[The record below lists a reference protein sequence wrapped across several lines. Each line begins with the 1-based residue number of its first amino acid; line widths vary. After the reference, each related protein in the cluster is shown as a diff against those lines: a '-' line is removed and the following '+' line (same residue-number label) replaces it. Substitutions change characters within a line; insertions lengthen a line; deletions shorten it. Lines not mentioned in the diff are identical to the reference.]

1 MRSTIV
7 DSPLADIRDLL
18 FRKATRFF
26 VNGLR
31 WVDFVWNQNRL
42 LLMVVYFHLTL
53 TRLEKMRSN
62 LDDAGYKKLYKLPSA
77 WFLKPYC
84 LFPVSHPAP
93 ALRPNQGTKVGR
105 RVNQHSLNVPRSD
118 GIHRQIPTQPLI

>member
-1 MRSTIV
+1 LEPESPVAYGGLFPSHV
-7 DSPLADIRDLL
+7 DS
-18 FRKATRFF
+18 T
-26 VNGLR
+26 G
-31 WVDFVWNQNRL
+31 
-42 LLMVVYFHLTL
+42 
-53 TRLEKMRSN
+53 EMRSN

-77 WFLKPYC
+77 WFLKPC